1 MSRLLETPD
10 AASSFDKLSMYF
22 CASTSAAEFFRTP
35 AADSI
40 AASFASAIAWASD
53 IGLIRKSLL

>member
-1 MSRLLETPD
+1 
-10 AASSFDKLSMYF
+10 MYF